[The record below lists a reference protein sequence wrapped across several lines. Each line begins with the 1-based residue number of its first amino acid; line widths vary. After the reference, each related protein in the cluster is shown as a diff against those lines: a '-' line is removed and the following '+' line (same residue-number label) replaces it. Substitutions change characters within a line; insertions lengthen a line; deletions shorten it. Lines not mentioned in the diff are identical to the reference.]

1 MSSSQLSQKDA
12 KAWLEH
18 VVREELLR
26 IDRRRLVELDDKHA
40 NASGGN
46 LLMDKL
52 AGHAEMSGLEYLS
65 CGG

>member
-12 KAWLEH
+12 KTWLEH

-40 NASGGN
+40 NASEDN
-46 LLMDKL
+46 FLMDKL
-52 AGHAEMSGLEYLS
+52 AGHAYRF
-65 CGG
+65 CRKF